1 MENAYGIGVTN
12 RYELFYV
19 DEDGNDPL
27 EALIQ
32 KKNTKAK
39 QKASIVPSTEQS
51 SQNTGTTNK
60 TGQDKNKNA
69 EKENKS
75 SALNKNQ
82 DKSGTGGNKNSI
94 GSNKPQS
101 GTAKTDT
108 ATKGKG
114 EFDYFFVQILL

>member
-39 QKASIVPSTEQS
+39 QKVASIVPSADQS

-60 TGQDKNKNA
+60 SGNDKNKSA

-82 DKSGTGGNKNSI
+82 EKFSNGTSNKNYLA
-94 GSNKPQS
+94 NKTQS
-101 GTAKTDT
+101 GTAKIDT
-108 ATKGKG
+108 TKGKG
-114 EFDYFFVQILL
+114 MYINSSS